1 MVPIK
6 LGCFELYL
14 IKNNG
19 GFLLLNYAVKA
30 KTSMIGQQNTKTFFS
45 VHLRW
50 KQRNSRTN
58 KQTKRF
64 NSIKNKNRGLANISV
79 IGWKQAENR
88 LFQRQRSEMTFS
100 LS

>member
-30 KTSMIGQQNTKTFFS
+30 KTSMIGYQNAKTFFQCTYAKSS
-45 VHLRW
+45 VTQEQTS
-50 KQRNSRTN
+50 KQNVLIR
-58 KQTKRF
+58 
-64 NSIKNKNRGLANISV
+64 
-79 IGWKQAENR
+79 
-88 LFQRQRSEMTFS
+88 
-100 LS
+100 